1 MRGSSTA
8 LRLCLAGAIT
18 SCATLTATSSAL
30 ANTQKK
36 LGVLLASHG
45 DIDDIDTE
53 LEDYIKTSFKKN
65 VGIPL
70 PFWSRDLL
78 VGPAYALSVQQVS
91 AQYRIIGPTNYH
103 ANSLKQGAAV
113 EKELKSMGV
122 DAKVYLGYNF
132 SRPLIETTL
141 ERMQEDGIESFV
153 VINKGAQFSYAS
165 SGENIEDTLKYLK
178 DHPEFDAEVLGVRQ
192 YSDDERFREVLANAI
207 DRDAR
212 ALFPNTEPEDLCVLV
227 ASHGL
232 PQWLIDRKDP
242 AIGQMKAAYAR
253 LQELLPDYRLYHG
266 FLNDDFIPG
275 AKWVSPDAPTTAEQM
290 KADGCKNVLMD
301 GRLSFTTHHR
311 ATFYDLDYD
320 VRNYLETPDTLSNG
334 KVDPNWE
341 KPTVVLA
348 PNFDEDKE
356 FVSYLAQVIK
366 EAFDGTGDAVVTLK
380 LQGETALKP
389 DSVGKPGVDPFF

>member
-1 MRGSSTA
+1 MRRSKA
-8 LRLCLAGAIT
+8 RLRLGLMGAIT
-18 SCATLTATSSAL
+18 SCVTMTQAG
-30 ANTQKK
+30 NTQAAENQK

-45 DIDDIDTE
+45 DIDDIDSE
-53 LEDYIKTSFKKN
+53 LEDYIKTSFIKN

-70 PFWSRDLL
+70 PSWSRDFL
-78 VGPAYALSVQQVS
+78 VGPAYALSVKQVTE
-91 AQYRIIGPTNYH
+91 QYKIIGPTNYH
-103 ANSLKQGAAV
+103 ANSLRQGAAV
-113 EKELKSMGV
+113 EKALGAMGI

-132 SRPLIETTL
+132 SRPLIDTTL
-141 ERMQEDGIESFV
+141 EKMQKDGIERFV

-165 SGENIEDTLKYLK
+165 SGENMEDTLKFLK
-178 DHPEFDAEVLGVRQ
+178 DHPDFDAEVLGVRQ

-212 ALFPNTEPEDLCVLV
+212 TLFPNTAPEDLCVLV

-242 AIGQMKAAYAR
+242 AIDQMRSAFAR
-253 LQELLPDYRLYHG
+253 LQDLLPQYRLYHG

-275 AKWVSPDAPTTAEQM
+275 AKWVSPDANTAAETM
-290 KADGCKNVLMD
+290 KEDGCENVLMD

-320 VRNYLETPDTLSNG
+320 VRTFLETPDLLANG
-334 KVDPNWE
+334 QVDPNWQ
-341 KPTVVLA
+341 KPNVILA

-356 FVSYLAQVIK
+356 FANYLATVLS
-366 EAFDGTGDAVVTLK
+366 EAFNGTGEAVVTLK
-380 LQGETALKP
+380 QKGEKALKP